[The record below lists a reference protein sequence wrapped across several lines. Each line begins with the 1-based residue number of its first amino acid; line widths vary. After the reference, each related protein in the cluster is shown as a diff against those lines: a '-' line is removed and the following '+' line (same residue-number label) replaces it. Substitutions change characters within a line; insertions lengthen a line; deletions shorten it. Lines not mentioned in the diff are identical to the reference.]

1 MHGGSIQRLGLPR
14 AGALATPASRLR
26 ARGAHNPSGSL
37 DSLDLSVVDLPVL
50 PTLAGTYNATL
61 VTVSVIVAALASYV
75 ALLLASRVIA
85 TSGRERLAWLLGGAV
100 AMGAGIWAMHFVRML
115 AFRLENRPITYDPL
129 HLTLSVLVAVA
140 ASGFALWVVSLRA
153 AGSWRPLTLGA
164 VAMGGAIAGM
174 HYLGMA
180 GLHTAAV
187 LTWRPELVAASVG
200 IAILASGTGLGLA
213 AWFQSDESSVTRL
226 RRRLAAV
233 VLGCAIA
240 GMHYTAMAAARFR
253 PVLPGIETAAEA
265 RAETPG
271 LVATEGL
278 AFLVIVA
285 TIVILGVA
293 LAGSVA
299 DRYLRALAA
308 EHRRVR
314 ASEAALA
321 EAQRL
326 SHTGSWA
333 RNLLQPEK
341 SYWSVEGYRIFGLD
355 PSRGVPTLEEM
366 RDLLHPED
374 VPRLVELMER
384 AMREKTG
391 FEAEYRAVLPDGSIR
406 HIHAVGHP
414 VVGASGEV
422 VELVGTNMDVTERK
436 RAERAVRRAR
446 ERLLQARF
454 SAMLEERTRI
464 AREIHDT
471 LLQGFTGVALQLVA
485 ATSRVSHP
493 PEAIAA
499 LGELIALAQKTL
511 EDARQA
517 VWEMRAP
524 ALAGGDF
531 SATLRAAA
539 EDSLRGAGIVLDY
552 TVQGVPRPL
561 EPEVEAVVFR
571 VGQEA
576 LANVVKHSASH
587 TVRLGLSYGARSMQL
602 SVNDDGRGFAVDPD
616 FHAYGGHWGLLGMR
630 ERASQIRAKLS
641 VRSALGHGSEIVIRV
656 PYAIPGGSRSP
667 PSKPTGDSA
676 STTATA

>member
-1 MHGGSIQRLGLPR
+1 VIQ
-14 AGALATPASRLR
+14 
-26 ARGAHNPSGSL
+26 
-37 DSLDLSVVDLPVL
+37 LPVWA
-50 PTLAGTYNATL
+50 TLAGTYSATL
-61 VTVSVIVAALASYV
+61 VTASVTVAVLASYV
-75 ALLLASRVIA
+75 ALQLASRVIA
-85 TSGRERLAWLLGGAV
+85 TTGRVRLAWLLGGAV
-100 AMGAGIWAMHFVRML
+100 AMGAGIWAMHFVGML
-115 AFRLENRPITYDPL
+115 AFRLPDRPITYDPW
-129 HLTLSVLVAVA
+129 HLTLSVVVAVA
-140 ASGFALWVVSLRA
+140 ASGFALWVVSLG

-200 IAILASGTGLGLA
+200 IAILASGLGLGLA
-213 AWFQSDESSVTRL
+213 AWFQSDESSTTRL

-253 PVLPGIETAAEA
+253 PVFPGIETAAEA

-271 LVATEGL
+271 VVATEGL
-278 AFLVIVA
+278 AFLVVVA
-285 TIVILGVA
+285 TLIILGIA

-299 DRYLRALAA
+299 DRYLRTLAA

-326 SHTGSWA
+326 SHTGSWT
-333 RNLLQPEK
+333 RSLLRPQEE
-341 SYWSVEGYRIFGLD
+341 SWSVEWYRIFGLD
-355 PSRGVPTLEEM
+355 PSSGPPSVQDM
-366 RDLLHPED
+366 RDRLHPED
-374 VPRLVELMER
+374 AQRVEELVR
-384 AMREKTG
+384 HAIDEKTD
-391 FEAEYRAVLPDGSIR
+391 FDAEYRAVLPDGSIR
-406 HIHAVGHP
+406 HIHGVGHP

-422 VELVGTNMDVTERK
+422 VEFVGTVMDVTEGK
-436 RAERAVRRAR
+436 RAERAVRRTR
-446 ERLLQARF
+446 DRVLQARF
-454 SAMLEERTRI
+454 AAMIEERTRI

-471 LLQGFTGVALQLVA
+471 LLQGFTGIALQLVA

-499 LGELIALAQKTL
+499 LRELIALAQKTL

-517 VWEMRAP
+517 VWDMREP
-524 ALAGGDF
+524 ALAGVDF
-531 SATLRAAA
+531 PATLRSAV
-539 EDSLRGAGIVLDY
+539 EDGLRGAGIVLDY

-561 EPEVEAVVFR
+561 DPEVEAVVFR

-576 LANVVKHSASH
+576 IANVVKHAAAH
-587 TVRLGLSYGARSMQL
+587 TVRLGLSYGTRAVQL

-630 ERASQIRAKLS
+630 ERANQIRAKLS
-641 VRSALGHGSEIVIRV
+641 IRSVPGHGSEIVIRV
-656 PYAIPGGSRSP
+656 PYAIGGSHSSRSNP
-667 PSKPTGDSA
+667 AGDPA
-676 STTATA
+676 QTTVSG

>member
-1 MHGGSIQRLGLPR
+1 MIQ
-14 AGALATPASRLR
+14 
-26 ARGAHNPSGSL
+26 
-37 DSLDLSVVDLPVL
+37 LPVL
-50 PTLAGTYNATL
+50 PALPGTYNTTL

-100 AMGAGIWAMHFVRML
+100 AMGAGIWAMHFVGML
-115 AFRLENRPITYDPL
+115 AFRLENHPITYDPL
-129 HLTLSVLVAVA
+129 HLTLSVLVAIA
-140 ASGFALWVVSLRA
+140 ASGFALWVVSLG

-180 GLHTAAV
+180 GLHTAAI
-187 LTWRPELVAASVG
+187 LTWRPELVAAS
-200 IAILASGTGLGLA
+200 IAIAVFASGTALGLA

-253 PVLPGIETAAEA
+253 PVLPGIETVAEA
-265 RAETPG
+265 RTETPG
-271 LVATEGL
+271 VVATEGL

-326 SHTGSWA
+326 SHTGSWT

-355 PSRGVPTLEEM
+355 PSGGPPSLEKM

-374 VPRLVELMER
+374 VPRLVELMQR
-384 AMREKTG
+384 AIREKTG
-391 FEAEYRAVLPDGSIR
+391 FDAEYRAVLPDGSIR

-414 VVGASGEV
+414 VVSASGEV
-422 VELVGTNMDVTERK
+422 FELVGTNMDVTERK

-454 SAMLEERTRI
+454 TAMFEERTRI

-471 LLQGFTGVALQLVA
+471 LLQGFTGIALQLVA

-493 PEAIAA
+493 PEAITA
-499 LGELIALAQKTL
+499 LRELIALAQRTL

-517 VWEMRAP
+517 VWDMREP
-524 ALAGGDF
+524 ALAGGDLP
-531 SATLRAAA
+531 ATLRTAA
-539 EDSLRGAGIVLDY
+539 EDSLRGAGIALDY
-552 TVQGVPRPL
+552 IVEGVPRPL
-561 EPEVEAVVFR
+561 DPEVEAVVFR

-576 LANVVKHSASH
+576 IANVVKHSAAH
-587 TVRLGLSYGARSMQL
+587 TVRLGLSYGERAMRL

-630 ERASQIRAKLS
+630 ERANQIRAKLS
-641 VRSALGHGSEIVIRV
+641 VRSVPGHGSEIVIRV
-656 PYAIPGGSRSP
+656 PYAIGGSHSP
-667 PSKPTGDSA
+667 PSNPAGDPA
-676 STTATA
+676 PTTATG